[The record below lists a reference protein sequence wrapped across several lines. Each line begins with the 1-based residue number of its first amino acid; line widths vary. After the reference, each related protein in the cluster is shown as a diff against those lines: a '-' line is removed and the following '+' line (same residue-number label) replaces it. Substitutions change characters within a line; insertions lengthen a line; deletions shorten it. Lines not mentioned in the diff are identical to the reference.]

1 MLLTSNNLQQI
12 IIFSKIKHTY
22 IQTLKN
28 GKAHQQKG
36 HDFSS
41 SRAFNFQ
48 AHATLHKIRID
59 SKVFVKRLY
68 SKNYFQLSHSFL
80 SMKHANIA
88 QYGGHYVDP
97 ELVPTYQWCDYGP
110 DCLCLLRKI
119 AACYF
124 LLVIY
129 SLLFLYNSL
138 LCRK

>member
-129 SLLFLYNSL
+129 SLLFLCNSL